1 MFDLNLDRFKNNI
14 ALIDKDHFIT
24 YTQLEELVSN
34 FSIEGK
40 KLIAIEMKPTIEHI
54 AFYLGALRKGHSVLM
69 IDANLDKTL

>member
-34 FSIEGK
+34 FQLK
-40 KLIAIEMKPTIEHI
+40 VK
-54 AFYLGALRKGHSVLM
+54 
-69 IDANLDKTL
+69 N